1 MGVSDTEAFILTRT
15 ALGEVADL
23 TAAGVDAIVSG
34 AFLRHVLLG
43 LPIGAAVHAGVRER
57 HEDYPAPDH
66 DAPALLAAP
75 GLRLSGAVVTGAL
88 DLSDCI
94 GQGGQG
100 LPALALED
108 CVLNGDG
115 DGPDLDLSHA
125 RLARLSLKGS
135 RVGLIRGRDMV
146 VDGPVDL
153 TDLGPRDASDF
164 LVPQPSALDAA
175 RAWIEAEA
183 APFIAAARERLGTSA
198 EPSLPTSAGIPT
210 VPFDADASCRLD
222 LAGSRVAGRMTLD
235 GLRLRAPSAGGVPA
249 VLDLSEAEIG
259 GGLTAARQ
267 IIVQGGL
274 DLTGARI
281 SHDLDLTGC
290 VLMAGGGTALSARGV
305 SVGGRVLLNT
315 GMIGGLVD
323 FSDAR
328 LGANLELSGVLLEGR
343 DGQALTAR
351 NARIEGDLVMS
362 DGTVALGRV
371 DLDGVV
377 AGFLHLSQV
386 RILGMR
392 ALDVR
397 HAVLAQVEMPGDCVL
412 VGEVSLAAT
421 EVRADVLI
429 VGATLIGR
437 RGQWGLDMEGARIGS
452 RLILRDGLTLT
463 RGIHLRSVDVAD
475 ALMLRGAAMTGLAF
489 VSAIGL
495 SVGGTLTL
503 RELSGVDKLDL
514 TDASCG
520 TLDDHV
526 SAYSGLIHL
535 FGLTYLRLA
544 SPAFSTSCV
553 RDRAGWLSG
562 SFDPD
567 HTPRAVNPQ
576 PYQQLSRVLAAQG
589 QAEDARDIQ
598 VLLADRQRAEAR
610 TRIWSGGS
618 VAGLGR
624 LTLYLSTGLFGRLF
638 GHGLKPT
645 RAVATLAVSLILGWA
660 FFSWA
665 HWRGAM
671 VIDQQAVASIAAAG
685 GVGAPR
691 TADGDVIQ
699 NIPCGDDVRPSL
711 YALDVFIPLVDLL
724 QETECEIGAAQGVD
738 RAFPLFR
745 GIPLGQGPEART
757 LLAELEAYRF
767 LKAFY
772 AIAGWLILSLSIL
785 TFSGV
790 MQRSGEAG

>member
-1 MGVSDTEAFILTRT
+1 MGISDTEAFILTRT

-23 TAAGVDAIVSG
+23 TAAGVDAKVSG

-43 LPIGAAVHAGVRER
+43 LPIGAAVHAGVRRR

-135 RVGLIRGRDMV
+135 RAGLIRGRDMV

-153 TDLGPRDASDF
+153 TDVAPRDPSDF
-164 LVPQPSALDAA
+164 RVPEPSALDAA
-175 RAWIEAEA
+175 RAWVEGEV
-183 APFIAAARERLGTSA
+183 APFVAAAREGDTLRS
-198 EPSLPTSAGIPT
+198 EPSPPTSAALPS
-210 VPFDADASCRLD
+210 VPDAPDAWCRLD
-222 LAGSRVAGRMTLD
+222 FAGARVAGRTTLD
-235 GLRLRAPSAGGVPA
+235 GLRLRAPVGGGLPVA
-249 VLDLSEAEIG
+249 LDLSGAEIG
-259 GGLTAARQ
+259 GGLTAARCLW
-267 IIVQGGL
+267 VQGGV

-290 VLMAGGGTALSARGV
+290 VLMAGEGPALSARGV
-305 SVGGRVLLNT
+305 SVGGRALLNAA
-315 GMIGGLVD
+315 MIGGLVD
-323 FSDAR
+323 LSDAR
-328 LGANLELSGVLLEGR
+328 LGANLEIAGTLLEGR

-351 NARIEGDLVMS
+351 NARMDGDLVMTG
-362 DGTVALGRV
+362 GTVVLGRV
-371 DLDGVV
+371 DLDGIT
-377 AGFLHLSQV
+377 AGFLHLSQI

-397 HAVLAQVEMPGDCVL
+397 HATLGQFEMPGDCVL
-412 VGEVSLAAT
+412 VGEVSLAST
-421 EVRADVLI
+421 QVRADVMVI
-429 VGATLIGR
+429 ATTLIGR
-437 RGQWGLDMEGARIGS
+437 RGQWALDMEGAQVGS
-452 RLILRDGLTLT
+452 RLILRTGLIMT
-463 RGIHLRSVDVAD
+463 RGIQLRGVDVAD
-475 ALMLRGAAMTGLAF
+475 AMILSDVRTADLAL
-489 VSAIGL
+489 VAAIGL
-495 SVGGTLTL
+495 NVGGTLTL
-503 RELSGVDKLDL
+503 RDLPGFMKLDL

-526 SAYSGLIHL
+526 SAYSGRIEL
-535 FGLTYLRLA
+535 FGLTYQRLA

-553 RDRAGWLSG
+553 RDRAGWLNG
-562 SFDPD
+562 AFDPGNA
-567 HTPRAVNPQ
+567 PAAVNPQ

-589 QAEDARDIQ
+589 QAEDARDVQ
-598 VLLADRQRAEAR
+598 VLLADRLRAASR
-610 TRIWSGGS
+610 TRIWSDGP

-624 LTLYLSTGLFGRLF
+624 LTLHLSTGLFGRLF

-645 RAVATLAVSLILGWA
+645 RAVATLAVSLVLGWA

-665 HWRGAM
+665 DWRGAM
-671 VIDQQAVASIAAAG
+671 VIDQQAVASIAVAG

-691 TADGDVIQ
+691 TAGGDVIQ

-724 QETECEIGAAQGVD
+724 QETECEIGAAEGVD

-757 LLAELEAYRF
+757 LFAELEAYRF